1 MAAAPRKKPTVVA
14 GGGPGSDDDFTFASS
29 LGEFTVP
36 SIAVAPRPSN
46 LQMLRAQAQKNEA
59 LAALLVFE
67 AAVGDAINIIDRLP
81 ADEQD
86 RFLEEW
92 SAHSGAS
99 LGESKRS

>member
-1 MAAAPRKKPTVVA
+1 MAATRKKADTPAAV
-14 GGGPGSDDDFTFASS
+14 GPGSDEDFTFKSS

-46 LQMLRAQAQKNEA
+46 LQMLRAQAQNNEA
-59 LAALLVFE
+59 LAALLIFE
-67 AAVGDAINIIDRLP
+67 AAAGDAIKIIDRLP
-81 ADEQD
+81 AEEQD

-92 SAHSGAS
+92 GAHSGAS